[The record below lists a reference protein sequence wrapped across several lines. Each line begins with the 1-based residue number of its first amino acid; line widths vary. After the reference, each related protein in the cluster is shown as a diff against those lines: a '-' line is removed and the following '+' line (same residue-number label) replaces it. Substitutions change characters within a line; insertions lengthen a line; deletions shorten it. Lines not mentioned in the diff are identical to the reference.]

1 MNIAKGL
8 AGIALSVTAAVVLTA
23 ALSSPS
29 YAVTPD
35 EIKARGT
42 LIVGVLTDFPPYAG
56 MDDKQNPAGY
66 DVDVSNL
73 MAQNLGVKL
82 ELIPVTGP
90 NRIPYLLTNRID
102 MLVATLGVTA
112 ERAKQIA
119 FSNPYS
125 TLDIMVMAPK
135 RLDIK
140 GPADLAKYII
150 GVTRAGSQDTLVSAI
165 APQGTKILRY
175 DDDSVSMQA
184 VISGQIEVLGGS
196 NIHLATLI
204 KRRPDLNVEEKF
216 PLRAQVNSVGLR
228 KADTALLQWT
238 NAFIDK
244 ILADGRLSKI
254 HEKWFGTPI
263 KSMPPMPQL

>member
-1 MNIAKGL
+1 MSLVRGL
-8 AGIALSVTAAVVLTA
+8 TRVALSVAAA
-23 ALSSPS
+23 AMLAVTLSLPS
-29 YAVTPD
+29 YAVPPD

-73 MAQNLGVKL
+73 MAQELGVKL

-90 NRIPYLLTNRID
+90 NRIPYLLTNRVD

-112 ERAKQIA
+112 ERAKQVA

-140 GPADLAKYII
+140 GPADLAKYTI
-150 GVTRAGSQDTLVSAI
+150 GVTRAGSQDTLVTAI

-204 KRRPDLNVEEKF
+204 KRRPDLNIEEKF